1 MMTQSVL
8 FVLAH
13 PDLTSS
19 RANKALAAAGGAVP
33 GVSTLDLYAE
43 YPDLFVDGFAE
54 KRRVAPHSAIVVQMP
69 IFWYTGPGLLKE
81 WMDRTFTAGW
91 AYGPDKREV
100 AGKSLLLS
108 MTTASDSGAW
118 SPTGIHG
125 APVMDYMRPYQQ
137 FAAFC
142 GMTWLEPMVFYAAR
156 TASDAALETHAT
168 ALAARLSELVEGQD
182 HGK

>member
-1 MMTQSVL
+1 MMTNPVL

-19 RANKALAAAGGAVP
+19 RANKALAAAGAAVP
-33 GVSTLDLYAE
+33 GVTTLDLYTE
-43 YPDLFVDGFAE
+43 YPDLFVDGFVE
-54 KRRVAPHSAIVVQMP
+54 KRRIAPASAIVIQMP
-69 IFWYTGPGLLKE
+69 IFWYSGPGLLKE

-91 AYGPDKREV
+91 AYGTDDRQA

-125 APVMDYMRPYQQ
+125 APVMDYMKPFQQ

-142 GMTWLEPMVFYAAR
+142 GMIWLEPLVFYAAR
-156 TASDAALETHAT
+156 TASKAALDAHAKT
-168 ALAARLSELVEGQD
+168 LAARLAELAGERTDGQ
-182 HGK
+182 